1 LKQLIYEPNG
11 AIIAAPTSS
20 LPKASGGIR
29 NWDYRHTW
37 IRDAAFR
44 IYAFLRLGYTDEIA
58 SFMNWLQERAIENQ
72 EIGPPQMMYRVDG
85 SSDLQ
90 EKTLDHLEGYRGARP
105 VRIGNSASKQLHLD
119 IYGELIDSIYRY
131 NKCSEPIS
139 LRFLELRSQTVLLGS
154 RQLAATRSR
163 HLGGASNRS
172 SIRIR
177 RCNAGWRS
185 TAAFGLR

>member
-139 LRFLELRSQTVLLGS
+139 YDFWSYGRKPSYWVRDNWQRPDHGIWEV
-154 RQLAATRSR
+154 
-163 HLGGASNRS
+163 
-172 SIRIR
+172 RIEPQQYTY
-177 RCNAGWRS
+177 S
-185 TAAFGLR
+185 